1 MVGEIANE
9 LPNLA
14 ELKLTALVVDDDFVN
29 QSINHRLLDRLGIKN
44 DIVCNGKEAVDIHLS
59 GRNYDLIL
67 MDMDMPIMNGI
78 EATKKLREIGIETKI
93 VGVTSRAKEEE
104 KKEFFEAGLN
114 DFQEKPLTIS
124 KLLSILHNLDFYI
137 QI

>member
-1 MVGEIANE
+1 MGEIANK

-14 ELKLTALVVDDDFVN
+14 ELKLNALVVDDDFVN
-29 QSINHRLLDRLGIKN
+29 QSINKRLLDLLGIKN
-44 DIVCNGKEAVDIHLS
+44 DVVCNGKQAVDVHCS
-59 GRNYDLIL
+59 GINYDLIL

-104 KKEFFEAGLN
+104 KKEFMEAGLN

-124 KLLSILHNLDFYI
+124 KLLSALHNLNFDI